1 VFVVTRFPNRN
12 VILLFEYFGYS
23 TAELLLLIS
32 VLFLVA
38 EARSLKEGREELDL
52 KK

>member
-1 VFVVTRFPNRN
+1 MFVITRLSNRK

-23 TAELLLLIS
+23 TAELYIS
-32 VLFLVA
+32 MLFLVA
-38 EARSLKEGREELDL
+38 EARSLKEGPEEPDL

>member
-1 VFVVTRFPNRN
+1 VFVITRFPNRK

-23 TAELLLLIS
+23 IAELLLLIS

-38 EARSLKEGREELDL
+38 EARSLKEGPEEPVL